1 MYRLVACLCLPVC
14 LLACLAAC
22 SATEIN
28 PPTSKWPPQM
38 AKPGKSR
45 QFAPVEYFPP
55 LFPTMASS
63 QRGNERMRR
72 GKVKRVGVKVEEK
85 GPGGGGLARR

>member
-1 MYRLVACLCLPVC
+1 MGF
-14 LLACLAAC
+14 LL
-22 SATEIN
+22 IRF
-28 PPTSKWPPQM
+28 
-38 AKPGKSR
+38 PGKSR

-72 GKVKRVGVKVEEK
+72 GRVKRVGVKVEEK
-85 GPGGGGLARR
+85 GSGGEGLARR